1 MLESKEKK
9 VEDLDEQ
16 ILIYKDCKD
25 EKKKRMLHINIVE
38 NGMYLVKKIAGNISA
53 QSGISNEDLVQVG
66 SIGLIKAIE
75 FFNPD
80 KNTRFKTYA
89 SYFIRGEI
97 KHYLRDKASIIKAP
111 RELQELVFKISTA
124 VKQLKEEGFEDPT
137 EEQIAETVGV
147 SVKKIHEVMELELC
161 KSTLSL
167 DQAISSVDDDDLTLI
182 DKIPSGDY
190 QEFMNSYEN
199 KLMLAAAI
207 KKLPKDLQEIVEMSY
222 YQDLNQREISEKI
235 NISQMQVSRRLKK
248 ALSKMYEIIKSKDDN

>member
-38 NGMYLVKKIAGNISA
+38 NGMHLVKKIAGNISA

-124 VKQLKEEGFEDPT
+124 VKQLKEGFEDPT
-137 EEQIAETVGV
+137 EEQIAEAVGV